1 MFQFGGKP
9 KKNTI
14 ITGKVTNT
22 GIVIQD
28 RERLQQL
35 ELVNLTEHDLQLIK
49 SLKPYVEQSVV
60 DVVQEFYKAVENVP
74 TLREVIQK
82 HSSSE
87 RLRQTL
93 RHHIIEMFEG
103 RIDEEFMEKR
113 RRVGIM
119 HVKINLYPKWY
130 LAAFQNL
137 EKSLRRVVYD
147 LHLSSDEEEKMCDA
161 ISKICNF
168 EQQIVL
174 EEYDNY
180 SERLMEQQRDTVK
193 IHVKE
198 VIGGISTQLE
208 EQSHDTNEA
217 VTELITSAKQVK
229 SYLSDSINEAKIMQK
244 VSSDGYTKM
253 IMMNEQTGKINSKTV
268 EMAEMV
274 QVLDS
279 SSSQINA
286 VVVMVKSIAEQ
297 TNMLALNSAIEAA
310 RAGEHGKGFA
320 VVADEVR
327 RLANQTK
334 DSVEQIAELI
344 GKSNGI
350 TAQVVHAIQEIQDLV
365 NNGIAQNAE
374 SLRAFDEIS
383 GSVDTSIVNFQNVGD
398 KITELANV
406 VELIGES
413 SGELEKAA
421 TRLDTTIKSF

>member
-1 MFQFGGKP
+1 MFQFGSKP

-22 GIVIQD
+22 GIFIQD

-35 ELVNLTEHDLQLIK
+35 KLVNLTDHDLQLIK
-49 SLKPYVEQSVV
+49 RLKPYVEERVV

-74 TLREVIQK
+74 TLREVIQI

-103 RIDEEFMEKR
+103 RIDEQFIEKR
-113 RRVGIM
+113 RRVGMM

-130 LAAFQNL
+130 LAAFRNL
-137 EKSLRRVVYD
+137 EKCLRKIVHN
-147 LHLSSDEEEKMCDA
+147 LQLSTEEEEAICDA

-180 SERLMEQQRDTVK
+180 SAELMEQQREKVK
-193 IHVKE
+193 VHVKE

-208 EQSHDTNEA
+208 GQSHNTNEA

-229 SYLSDSINEAKIMQK
+229 NYLSESINEAKTMQK
-244 VSSDGYTKM
+244 VSSDGYGKM
-253 IMMNEQTGKINSKTV
+253 MLLTEQTGKINSKTV

-274 QVLDS
+274 QLLDS

-286 VVVMVKSIAEQ
+286 VVAMVKSIAEQ

-327 RLANQTK
+327 KLANQTK
-334 DSVEQIAELI
+334 DSVEQIADLI

-350 TAQVVHAIQEIQDLV
+350 TTQVVHAIQEIQELV
-365 NNGIAQNAE
+365 KSGIAQNAE

-383 GSVDTSIVNFQNVGD
+383 GSVDTSIVSFQNVGE
-398 KITELANV
+398 KITELAQI
-406 VELIGES
+406 VEIIGES
-413 SGELEKAA
+413 SAELELAA

>member
-9 KKNTI
+9 KKKTI
-14 ITGKVTNT
+14 LTGEVTNT

-35 ELVNLTEHDLQLIK
+35 ELVNLTERDLQLIK
-49 SLKPYVEQSVV
+49 RLKPYVEQNVV
-60 DVVQEFYKAVENVP
+60 DVVQRFYKAVENVP
-74 TLREVIQK
+74 TLRDVIQK

-103 RIDEEFMEKR
+103 RIDDEFMEKR

-137 EKSLRRVVYD
+137 EKSLRDVVYG
-147 LHLSSDEEEKMCDA
+147 LQLSSEEEEELCDA
-161 ISKICNF
+161 ISKMCNF

-180 SERLMEQQRDTVK
+180 AAQLMEQQSETVK
-193 IHVKE
+193 TRVKE

-208 EQSHDTNEA
+208 AQSHDTNEA
-217 VTELITSAKQVK
+217 VTELVTRAKQVD
-229 SYLSDSINEAKIMQK
+229 SYLSDSINEAKVMQK
-244 VSSDGYTKM
+244 VSNDGYAKM
-253 IMMNEQTGKINSKTV
+253 IMLNEQTGKINRKTV

-274 QVLDS
+274 KVLDS
-279 SSSQINA
+279 SSVQINA
-286 VVVMVKSIAEQ
+286 VVVMVKGIAEQ

-344 GKSNGI
+344 GQSNGI
-350 TAQVVHAIQEIQDLV
+350 TTQVVHAIQEIQELV

-383 GSVDTSIVNFQNVGD
+383 GSVDTSIVSFQNVGY
-398 KITELANV
+398 KINELANI

-421 TRLDTTIKSF
+421 TRLDTTVKSF

>member
-1 MFQFGGKP
+1 MFQFGSKL

-14 ITGKVTNT
+14 VTNEVANT

-28 RERLQQL
+28 SERLQQL
-35 ELVNLTEHDLQLIK
+35 ELVDLTERDLQLIK

-60 DVVQEFYKAVENVP
+60 DVVQGFYKAVENVP

-113 RRVGIM
+113 RRVAKM

-137 EKSLRRVVYD
+137 EKSLRGIVYD
-147 LHLSSDEEEKMCDA
+147 LQLSSDEEGKICDA
-161 ISKICNF
+161 ISKMCNF

-180 SERLMEQQRDTVK
+180 SAQLMEKQREIVK
-193 IHVKE
+193 THVKE

-208 EQSHDTNEA
+208 VQSQDTNKA
-217 VTELITSAKQVK
+217 VTELIASAKQVN
-229 SYLSDSINEAKIMQK
+229 SYLAESITEAKVMQQ
-244 VSSDGYTKM
+244 VSSNGHTKM
-253 IMMNEQTGKINSKTV
+253 LNLNEQTGKINEKTV

-274 QVLDS
+274 QLLDS

-297 TNMLALNSAIEAA
+297 TNLLALNSAIEAA

-334 DSVEQIAELI
+334 DSVAQIADLI

-350 TAQVVHAIQEIQDLV
+350 TTQVVHAIQEIQELV
-365 NNGIAQNAE
+365 KNGIAQNAE
-374 SLRAFDEIS
+374 SLKAFDEIS
-383 GSVDTSIVNFQNVGD
+383 GSVDTSIVSFQNVGE
-398 KITELANV
+398 KISELAHI

-413 SGELEKAA
+413 SGELEQAA

>member
-9 KKNTI
+9 KKKTI
-14 ITGKVTNT
+14 LTGEVTNT

-35 ELVNLTEHDLQLIK
+35 ELVNLTERDLQLIK
-49 SLKPYVEQSVV
+49 RLKPYVEQNVV
-60 DVVQEFYKAVENVP
+60 DVVQRFYKAVENVR
-74 TLREVIQK
+74 TLRDVIQK

-103 RIDEEFMEKR
+103 RIDDEFMEKR
-113 RRVGIM
+113 RCVGIM

-137 EKSLRRVVYD
+137 EKSLRDVVYG
-147 LHLSSDEEEKMCDA
+147 LQLSSEEEEELCDA
-161 ISKICNF
+161 ISKMCNF

-180 SERLMEQQRDTVK
+180 AAQLMEQQSETVK
-193 IHVKE
+193 TRVKE

-208 EQSHDTNEA
+208 AQSHDTNEA
-217 VTELITSAKQVK
+217 VTELVTRAKQVD
-229 SYLSDSINEAKIMQK
+229 SYLSDSINEAKVMQK
-244 VSSDGYTKM
+244 VSNDGYAKM
-253 IMMNEQTGKINSKTV
+253 IMLNEQTGKINRKTV

-274 QVLDS
+274 KVLDS
-279 SSSQINA
+279 SSVQINA
-286 VVVMVKSIAEQ
+286 VVVMVKGIAEQ

-344 GKSNGI
+344 GQSNGI
-350 TAQVVHAIQEIQDLV
+350 TTQVVHAIQEIQELV

-383 GSVDTSIVNFQNVGD
+383 GSVDTSIVSFQNVGY
-398 KITELANV
+398 KINELANI

-421 TRLDTTIKSF
+421 TRLDTTVKSF